1 MAKLAL
7 LVISIRLSTIFMSC
21 AILIITL
28 FHPLLAKLLIRS
40 KPLNVSFR
48 KKRIQIHLL
57 YTLIS
62 GGDLM
67 ANNNQNFNSK
77 TPNAMSQEFGN
88 ETDVNQI
95 KQQIQQAEAK
105 KMQAS
110 GSTNSMSQEFGNE
123 TDVNE
128 IRQQIQQAE
137 ANKKFASGR
146 FSNENNTK

>member
-1 MAKLAL
+1 
-7 LVISIRLSTIFMSC
+7 
-21 AILIITL
+21 
-28 FHPLLAKLLIRS
+28 
-40 KPLNVSFR
+40 
-48 KKRIQIHLL
+48 
-57 YTLIS
+57 
-62 GGDLM
+62 
-67 ANNNQNFNSK
+67 
-77 TPNAMSQEFGN
+77 MSQEFGN

-123 TDVNE
+123 TDINE

>member
-1 MAKLAL
+1 
-7 LVISIRLSTIFMSC
+7 
-21 AILIITL
+21 
-28 FHPLLAKLLIRS
+28 
-40 KPLNVSFR
+40 
-48 KKRIQIHLL
+48 
-57 YTLIS
+57 
-62 GGDLM
+62 
-67 ANNNQNFNSK
+67 
-77 TPNAMSQEFGN
+77 MSQEFGN

-95 KQQIQQAEAK
+95 KQQIQKAEANK
-105 KMQAS
+105 KQAS